1 MWKTFILAQGMVWKT
16 VGTEAMKSTKYISKL
31 IEQTKSEKIYKE
43 MNAGRGTE
51 SLKIVHKVGFEMCWW
66 NWAYGKVK

>member
-1 MWKTFILAQGMVWKT
+1 MVWKT

-51 SLKIVHKVGFEMCWW
+51 SLKIVHKVGFEMC
-66 NWAYGKVK
+66 